1 MPSSVRF
8 AYRQKVLTECKDNL
22 RRVGYVWVKKKKKK
36 FLKKGLLINIQKLIE
51 TVSPRLFPGPLHPG
65 REMTTDETNPWRAQ
79 CSTDND

>member
-1 MPSSVRF
+1 MQGQPEEGW
-8 AYRQKVLTECKDNL
+8 LCL
-22 RRVGYVWVKKKKKK
+22 GKKKKKK